1 MHTKLREGSEL
12 THGTRVQFSVEEIVS
27 VSLYFETYITAG
39 DQPSIGDCR
48 DLFANH
54 NLAREPKQIRDK
66 VRHLLKQKMLEAK
79 QKEPE
84 SKD

>member
-1 MHTKLREGSEL
+1 M
-12 THGTRVQFSVEEIVS
+12 THATRAQFSVEEIVS
-27 VSLYFETYITAG
+27 VSLYFETYITAEIN
-39 DQPSIGDCR
+39 QPSIGDCR

-54 NLAREPKQIRDK
+54 NLARKPKQIRDK
-66 VRHLLKQKMLEAK
+66 VRPLIKQKMLDAK

>member
-39 DQPSIGDCR
+39 D
-48 DLFANH
+48 LFANR

-66 VRHLLKQKMLEAK
+66 VRHLIKQKMLEAK